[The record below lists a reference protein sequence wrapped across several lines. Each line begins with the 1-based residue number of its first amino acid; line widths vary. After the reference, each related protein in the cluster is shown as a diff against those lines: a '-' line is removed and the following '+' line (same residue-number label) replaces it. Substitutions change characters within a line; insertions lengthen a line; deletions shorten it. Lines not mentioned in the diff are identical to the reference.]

1 MWSNW
6 IKQNWET
13 DKEHDEDCVIEM
25 VRETGNLLECVIAV
39 SVSETCQ
46 NWNQL
51 DPGKTVHILKTTFQY
66 FYYLVI

>member
-39 SVSETCQ
+39 SVFETCQ
-46 NWNQL
+46 KWN
-51 DPGKTVHILKTTFQY
+51 
-66 FYYLVI
+66 